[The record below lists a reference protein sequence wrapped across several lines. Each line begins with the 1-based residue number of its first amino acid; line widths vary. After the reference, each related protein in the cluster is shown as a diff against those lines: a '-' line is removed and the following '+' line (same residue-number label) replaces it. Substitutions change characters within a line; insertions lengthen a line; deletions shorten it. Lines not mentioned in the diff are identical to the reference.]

1 MERVMSD
8 STDTAQVGSPTAMS
22 TVKPDLLGDTKDSA
36 PTVFIGIPAFNVE
49 GKIAKVVI
57 QARRC
62 CDQIVVCDD
71 GSSDDTGKIAESLGC
86 KVVRHDRNLGYGA
99 AIRSLIDA
107 ARSGGADILVTIDGD
122 GQHDPKEIP
131 DLVNPIIRGE
141 ADLVIGTRFGPDS
154 TNAPVPRLRKLGI
167 KSITW
172 LVDGLTNQKIS
183 DAQSGLRAYG
193 KKALLCIRPGEQG
206 MGASTEILLTAK
218 ANGLRVLEVPCT
230 VRYGKDSKSTLN
242 PIYHFADVIASTLK
256 VASIRHPLLFFGL
269 PGAAFLLTSL
279 SFALWALNIFSQEG
293 RLVTNLALISIGT
306 AIIGTILVATGVL
319 LFTLITVL
327 REHSR

>member
-131 DLVNPIIRGE
+131 DLVNPIIRWE

-193 KKALLCIRPGEQG
+193 KKALSCIHPGEQG
-206 MGASTEILLTAK
+206 MVASTEILLIAK
-218 ANGLRVLEVPCT
+218 ANCLRVLEVPCT
-230 VRYGKDSKSTLN
+230 VRYDK
-242 PIYHFADVIASTLK
+242 
-256 VASIRHPLLFFGL
+256 
-269 PGAAFLLTSL
+269 
-279 SFALWALNIFSQEG
+279 
-293 RLVTNLALISIGT
+293 
-306 AIIGTILVATGVL
+306 
-319 LFTLITVL
+319 
-327 REHSR
+327 